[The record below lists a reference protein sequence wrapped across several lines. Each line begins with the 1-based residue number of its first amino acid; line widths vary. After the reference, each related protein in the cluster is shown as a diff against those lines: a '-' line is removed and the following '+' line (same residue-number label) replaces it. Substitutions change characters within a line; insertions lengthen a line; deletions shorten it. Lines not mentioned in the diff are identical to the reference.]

1 MVESM
6 RDLAQS
12 IGINGKGENRVR
24 HLPEVLDQIQ
34 SKGGKRKAVIFTVSV
49 RTQKYLHQLLTDN
62 GYEGRI
68 VLMNGSNND
77 DESRQIYADW
87 KERHAGTDR
96 ISGSKT
102 ADMKAAIVEAFRSD
116 EKTIL
121 IATESGAEGINLQ
134 FCSLLINYDLPWNQ
148 QRVEQ
153 RIGRC
158 NRHGQLVDVPVV
170 TMLTRVDERR
180 VGKEGVSTSKYR

>member
-12 IGINGKGENRVR
+12 IGINGKGEKLVR

-34 SKGGKRKAVIFTVSV
+34 SKGGKRKAVIFTESV

-77 DESRQIYADW
+77 DESR
-87 KERHAGTDR
+87 
-96 ISGSKT
+96 
-102 ADMKAAIVEAFRSD
+102 RS
-116 EKTIL
+116 E
-121 IATESGAEGINLQ
+121 
-134 FCSLLINYDLPWNQ
+134 
-148 QRVEQ
+148 
-153 RIGRC
+153 
-158 NRHGQLVDVPVV
+158 
-170 TMLTRVDERR
+170 ERR
-180 VGKEGVSTSKYR
+180 VGKECVSTCRSRWASTN